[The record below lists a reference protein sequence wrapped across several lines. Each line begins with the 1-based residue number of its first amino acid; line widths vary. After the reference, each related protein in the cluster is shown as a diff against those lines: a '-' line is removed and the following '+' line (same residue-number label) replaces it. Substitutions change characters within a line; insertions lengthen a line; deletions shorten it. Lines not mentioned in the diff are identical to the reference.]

1 MRYID
6 VETWDRAMHYK
17 IFKDNVQPH
26 YCITFNL
33 DITNFLSKIKEK
45 GFSFTFAFIYAV
57 TTCANQIEQFRCRF
71 LDEKPVIYDRIDTM
85 FNYLNKETELF
96 KAVNVPMQESMEKY
110 VALAKETEANQKE
123 YFVVGD
129 RKNNIYQF
137 SPIPWISF
145 TNISH
150 TESGEKSNATPVFN
164 WGKYFEDD
172 GKIMLPFSVKVH
184 HSFVDGVHVGKLFG
198 ILQDYLNSFE

>member
-1 MRYID
+1 MKYID
-6 VETWDRAMHYK
+6 VETWDRAIHYK

-33 DITNFLSKIKEK
+33 DITKFLPKIREK
-45 GFSFTFAFIYAV
+45 GFSFTFSFIYAV
-57 TTCANQIEQFRCRF
+57 TKCANQVEQFRCRF
-71 LDEKPVIYDRIDTM
+71 LDGKPVIYDTIDTS

-96 KAVNVPMQESMEKY
+96 KSINVPMQDSMEEY
-110 VALAKETEANQKE
+110 VALAKQTEENQKD
-123 YFVVGD
+123 YFVFGG

-164 WGKYFEDD
+164 WGKYYESE
-172 GKIMLPFSVKVH
+172 GKILLPFSVKVH
-184 HSFVDGVHVGKLFG
+184 HSFVDGVHVGKFAK
-198 ILQDYLNSFE
+198 ILQEYLDCVE